1 MDLFV
6 IIAIILLISLYV
18 LVFMHKRKLYSCSS
32 ADGVDIENQVVF
44 VFLLLSISSTFFDHY
59 YNSCPSSLLDP
70 CFRRFSQQFC
80 PQKWTLQRP

>member
-1 MDLFV
+1 MDLFG
-6 IIAIILLISLYV
+6 IARIVLISLYLFLSTRV
-18 LVFMHKRKLYSCSS
+18 YSCSS
-32 ADGVDIENQVVF
+32 AEDVDIKNQVVF